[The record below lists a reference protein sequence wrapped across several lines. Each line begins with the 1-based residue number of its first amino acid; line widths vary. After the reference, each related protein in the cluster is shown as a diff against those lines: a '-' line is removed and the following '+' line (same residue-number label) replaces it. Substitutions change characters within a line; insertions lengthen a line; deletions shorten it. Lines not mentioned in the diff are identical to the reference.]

1 MKLVLIYLFL
11 INAVGFLVMLIDK
24 KNARKKRWRIP
35 EDVLIGIAVAG
46 SKGEYHAKH
55 KHCTKENER
64 CFSESLHIFP
74 PYKRKMRI
82 FHLKYSIIVCIFQVL
97 SFNF

>member
-35 EDVLIGIAVAG
+35 EDVLIGIAVVGGSAG
-46 SKGEYHAKH
+46 IIAGMRLFRH
-55 KHCTKENER
+55 KTMKDK
-64 CFSESLHIFP
+64 FAIGVPVILT
-74 PYKRKMRI
+74 
-82 FHLKYSIIVCIFQVL
+82 LQIVFAVMIYVL
-97 SFNF
+97 L

>member
-35 EDVLIGIAVAG
+35 EDVLIGIAVVGGSAG
-46 SKGEYHAKH
+46 IIAGMRLFRH
-55 KHCTKENER
+55 KTMKDK
-64 CFSESLHIFP
+64 FAIGGPVILT
-74 PYKRKMRI
+74 
-82 FHLKYSIIVCIFQVL
+82 LQIVFAVMIYVL
-97 SFNF
+97 L

>member
-35 EDVLIGIAVAG
+35 EDVLIGIAVVGGSAG
-46 SKGEYHAKH
+46 IIAGMRLFRH
-55 KHCTKENER
+55 KTMKDK
-64 CFSESLHIFP
+64 FAVGVPVILT
-74 PYKRKMRI
+74 
-82 FHLKYSIIVCIFQVL
+82 LQIVFAVMIYVL
-97 SFNF
+97 L

>member
-35 EDVLIGIAVAG
+35 EDVLIGIAVVGGSAG
-46 SKGEYHAKH
+46 IIAGMRLFRH
-55 KHCTKENER
+55 KTMKDK
-64 CFSESLHIFP
+64 FAIGVPVILTLQIIFTVMI
-74 PYKRKMRI
+74 Y
-82 FHLKYSIIVCIFQVL
+82 VL
-97 SFNF
+97 L